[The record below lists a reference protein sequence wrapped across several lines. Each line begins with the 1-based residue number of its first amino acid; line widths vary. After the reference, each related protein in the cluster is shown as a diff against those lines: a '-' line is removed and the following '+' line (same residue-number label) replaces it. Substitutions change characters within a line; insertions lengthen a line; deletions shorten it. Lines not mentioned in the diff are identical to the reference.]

1 MPQKLLPWLL
11 AITLLAGCKTT
22 SPKAKSTASAHQEV
36 TAVVGN
42 LGGATTTNPINT
54 QSINEK
60 VSVKPEQTDTVPT
73 SKLGVTS
80 VEIKNDWNGYSD
92 ITPIVRH
99 YKFLPQDE
107 GLEGNGNFAV
117 GGYGGYGIQQQY
129 TKKIAIDPTLTQ
141 QFLQTLA
148 ATKITKSDR
157 YNPRRDHNDDY
168 PDITIRIKTPSREV
182 TFASR
187 SQGEQNIPWQVQIKT
202 KGKVESFISN
212 SPNPAE
218 ALDLLKEQIDHP
230 GLEQAIRR
238 ANAVPSGMLRKQA
251 NAKHQKTK
259 PTNSAAPTEITESD
273 EVAVSPRKSRRAK
286 RHMRSRRRFHQ
297 QEEEEP

>member
-22 SPKAKSTASAHQEV
+22 SPKKSTASAHQEV
-36 TAVVGN
+36 TTVVGN

-60 VSVKPEQTDTVPT
+60 VSVKAEQTDTVPT

-129 TKKIAIDPTLTQ
+129 TKKIAINSTLTQ

-148 ATKITKSDR
+148 ATKITKSSR
-157 YNPRRDHNDDY
+157 YNPRRDRQDDY

-202 KGKVESFISN
+202 KGKVESFVSN

-230 GLEQAIRR
+230 GLDRAI
-238 ANAVPSGMLRKQA
+238 GA

-259 PTNSAAPTEITESD
+259 PTNSAASTEITESD

-286 RHMRSRRRFHQ
+286 RYRRSR
-297 QEEEEP
+297 